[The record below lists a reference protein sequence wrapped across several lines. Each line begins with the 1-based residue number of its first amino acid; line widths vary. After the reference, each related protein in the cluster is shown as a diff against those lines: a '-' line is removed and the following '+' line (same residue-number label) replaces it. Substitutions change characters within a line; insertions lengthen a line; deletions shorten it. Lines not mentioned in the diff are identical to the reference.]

1 MQSQIEFIQ
10 SQQGIATEIASQ
22 RDWQQKYRMLMQLGK
37 ALPPLPETLKRDEL
51 LVAGCESAAWLCHQ
65 QLEGRHYW
73 GFDSDA
79 RIIKGVITALLS
91 QLNGLATDEMHAIDL
106 NGLYQQLGLAQ
117 GLSPS
122 RSNGVAAVMKRI
134 KQAL

>member
-1 MQSQIEFIQ
+1 MQSQIEFVQ

-106 NGLYQQLGLAQ
+106 NRLYQQLGLAQ